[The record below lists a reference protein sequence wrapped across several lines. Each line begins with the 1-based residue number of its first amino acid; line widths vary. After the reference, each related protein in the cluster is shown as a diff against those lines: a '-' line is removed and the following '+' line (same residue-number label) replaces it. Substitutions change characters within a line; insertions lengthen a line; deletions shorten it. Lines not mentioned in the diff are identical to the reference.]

1 MRLKVQAPWNG
12 TMTLE
17 KAETMTTPKGQT
29 SPKADMIGMMDMTF
43 KPAGS
48 MLPVDSGSESLF
60 DANSGK
66 DNSDVLSSEDN

>member
-1 MRLKVQAPWNG
+1 
-12 TMTLE
+12 
-17 KAETMTTPKGQT
+17 MTTPKGQT
-29 SPKADMIGMMDMTF
+29 SPKAEMIGMDVTF

-66 DNSDVLSSEDN
+66 DNSEVLSSEDN